1 MSKEVK
7 ETIIQKFIAER
18 KMITEHYLKRVFVL
32 DPEKLEGKEL
42 KSFLRKHFKRPTRK
56 ALGEGQANKGVR
68 WMPWR

>member
-18 KMITEHYLKRVFVL
+18 KMITEHYLVFVL
-32 DPEKLEGKEL
+32 DPELLEGKEL
-42 KSFLRKHFKRPTRK
+42 KSFLRKHFKHPTRK
-56 ALGEGQANKGVR
+56 ALGKGQANKGVR